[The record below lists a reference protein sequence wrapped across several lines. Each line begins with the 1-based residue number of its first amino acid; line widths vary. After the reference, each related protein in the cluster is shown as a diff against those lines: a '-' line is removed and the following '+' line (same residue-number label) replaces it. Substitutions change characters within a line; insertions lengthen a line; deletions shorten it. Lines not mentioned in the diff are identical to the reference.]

1 MISRDELISRLDPW
15 MNRPLFR
22 DQSYRALSRQDALQ
36 CANLGTYWA

>member
-15 MNRPLFR
+15 MNRPLQGTGLPR
-22 DQSYRALSRQDALQ
+22 PEQARPVR